1 MTFYISARQFY
12 ALRLAVGVISVLSL
26 AAVHWLPER
35 RLPILPASHVTA
47 DIYAD
52 YLSGGDSQVVWLDK
66 SQLRFECDFQ
76 PKADFPYCGTSI
88 KFFELEPKEMVV
100 TRSENYDYEWMRAID
115 LSAFDTLKLD
125 IDYSGNASGLRL
137 FLRNAC
143 DMPENIEAHNAQK
156 FMYQSLAKRELG
168 KPIFIPLAELKVA
181 DWWIDQYHIERADAG
196 MAVDCVFE
204 IGIDFSGQ
212 PPMGKHVVTI
222 HDISAT
228 GQWVKPATVY
238 FVLLVIWLVTLCL
251 EGGYRVYEM
260 VMRQRAFD
268 QALTILKDENS
279 NLRRSARTDALT
291 GIYNRLG
298 LESLLSTVFPIQ
310 GNGRMTLVLIEFD
323 AFKTFIEQYGY
334 AKGDMLLQCMAKA
347 VAEQLRA
354 RDIFGR
360 WGGEVFLLATPATG
374 IELVQTLHRLIAAV
388 ESADCEGQAFTVSM
402 GTFEAQ
408 RGDDF
413 RNAFSEAEKA
423 LFNAKQA
430 GGNTW
435 RKEG

>member
-1 MTFYISARQFY
+1 MTFFISARQFY
-12 ALRLAVGVISVLSL
+12 ALRLAVGVVSVLSI

-35 RLPILPASHVTA
+35 RLPILPASQVTV

-52 YLSGGDSQVVWLDK
+52 YLSGGDSQVTWLDK

-76 PKADFPYCGTSI
+76 PKADFPYCGSSI
-88 KFFELEPKEMVV
+88 KFFEFEPEEMVV
-100 TRSENYDYEWMRAID
+100 TRSENYDYEWMRSID

-125 IDYSGNASGLRL
+125 IDYLGDASGLRL

-143 DMPENIEAHNAQK
+143 DMPKSIEAHNAQK
-156 FMYQSLAKRELG
+156 FMYQNLAKRELG
-168 KPIFIPLAELKVA
+168 KPILIPLAELKVA
-181 DWWIDQYHIERADAG
+181 DWWIDQYHIERAAAG
-196 MAVDCVFE
+196 TAVDCIFE

-222 HDISAT
+222 DDISAT

-238 FVLLVIWLVTLCL
+238 FVLLVIWLATLCL
-251 EGGYRVYEM
+251 EGGYRIYEM

-268 QALTILKDENS
+268 QALAILKDENS
-279 NLRRSARTDALT
+279 HLRRSARTDGLT
-291 GIYNRLG
+291 GAYNRLG

-310 GNGRMTLVLIEFD
+310 GSGRMSLVLIELD
-323 AFKTFIEQYGY
+323 AFKTFTEQHGY
-334 AKGDMLLQCMAKA
+334 AKGDELLQCFTQAISA
-347 VAEQLRA
+347 QLRT

-360 WGGEVFLLATPATG
+360 WGGEVFLLATPVTG

-388 ESADCEGQAFTVSM
+388 ESTKCGSEIFTISM
-402 GTFEAQ
+402 GASVAQ
-408 RGDDF
+408 RGDQLADVF
-413 RNAFSEAEKA
+413 NQAEKA
-423 LFNAKQA
+423 LFSAKQA